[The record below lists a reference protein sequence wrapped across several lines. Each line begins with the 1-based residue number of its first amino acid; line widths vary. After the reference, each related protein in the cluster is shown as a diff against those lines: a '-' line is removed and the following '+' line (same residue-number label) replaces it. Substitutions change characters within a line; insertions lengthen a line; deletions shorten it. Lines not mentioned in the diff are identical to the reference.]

1 MNGHTIQSHLAL
13 WLKEHSNP
21 YIGIERSWE
30 EYCNEVL
37 NIEHKETYGVIASTL
52 QIHQIRVKQLEEAL
66 NNIQK

>member
-1 MNGHTIQSHLAL
+1 MNGNTMQTHLAI

-30 EYCNEVL
+30 QYCNEVL
-37 NIEHKETYGVIASTL
+37 DIQHNETYGVVASML